1 MKSNENALA
10 VARSWI
16 EKAANDLVAAIH
28 LLKLGARAPADVIC
42 FHAQQVAE
50 KHLKALLAFRGLDFP
65 KTHDLDALARRLPNG
80 LRSRL
85 RAIDLAEL
93 TRHATVTRY
102 PGAESISL
110 AAAKRALAAA
120 RRVRA
125 AVHDNLPTKAIRIPS
140 NHPRSNR

>member
-1 MKSNENALA
+1 MKSDENALA
-10 VARSWI
+10 VARSWV
-16 EKAANDLVAAIH
+16 EKAANDLLAAAH
-28 LLKLGARAPADVIC
+28 LLKLGARAPADVVC

-80 LRSRL
+80 LRSRM

-102 PGAESISL
+102 PGAESVSF

-125 AVHDNLPTKAIRIPS
+125 AVRDSLPKEAVRNPS
-140 NHPRSNR
+140 NHTRNNR

>member
-1 MKSNENALA
+1 MKSGENALA

-16 EKAANDLVAAIH
+16 QKAANDLVAAAH
-28 LLKLGARAPADVIC
+28 LLKLGARAPTDVVC

-102 PGAESISL
+102 PGAESVSL

-125 AVHDNLPTKAIRIPS
+125 TVRDNLPKAAMRHPS
-140 NHPRSNR
+140 NQSRRSR